1 MQKHYRKYSLL
12 LFLAF
17 TLSNHLALWANST
30 TEALEV
36 RLAELEHQGQRSE
49 RLDLLLEL
57 GEAQHSSRQFEQAI
71 QTFEE
76 AQTIAISLSEIDKQF
91 DAIFSIG
98 HTYQSQGSYNQA
110 LEYFNSLILEQG
122 LYSPKQIAKV
132 HHQIS
137 KVYRGEGKYE
147 LAYAAQTK
155 ALEIRKEINDQDGI
169 ARSHYQLG
177 SLFYYQKN
185 YSLALEYYQKT
196 LDFGLEDNDL
206 SLLYM
211 SYGAIGSTYSSMGN
225 LSSSISYNQLALELA
240 SKQENET
247 AIAYALHNIASN
259 FHQLDSFDQSLN
271 HYTQALDLKRKLKDQ
286 WGEIAT
292 IREIGNLYIDQNKK
306 EEGFSHLH
314 QALEIS
320 QRLKLRP
327 RLLECYDA
335 LANGYEKFG
344 MGKESVTFLRKYIN
358 LKDSLMNESTLAKM
372 GNIKNE
378 YEIQLR
384 NKELIKKD
392 YQIAQLHQKALLA
405 SLIVLLSLL
414 WLIYSRYKNAKKH
427 SLQLKKK
434 TAKIHQQNEALEK
447 ANALQKKSN
456 KLLRKTNL
464 KIQSQNKKL
473 ENSNQELQRFAYIAS
488 HDLKEPL
495 RTIGSY
501 ASLINRRY
509 RNELDEEAKEFLT
522 FITTGINRMY
532 NLLGEVM
539 NYSKLETSMGDNDF
553 GWIDTKELA
562 LEVKQSLR
570 EQFSEKNAQLIL
582 GELPM
587 IHANRNHLLQVFQNL
602 ITNGLKYNSKEMPI
616 IKIACERKEKSFVFS
631 FRDNGIGIKKEYQEK
646 IFEAFQRLHG
656 KDKYEGTG
664 IGLAICKKLVT
675 NYNGEIW
682 VDSQTNEGSTF
693 YISLP
698 ATSEEPIMAS

>member
-1 MQKHYRKYSLL
+1 MQRHYKKYNLL
-12 LFLAF
+12 LLLVL
-17 TLSNHLALWANST
+17 TLSSPLSLWGNSKTDALKTQLAKVGQSQST
-30 TEALEV
+30 
-36 RLAELEHQGQRSE
+36 E

-57 GEAQHSSRQFEQAI
+57 GEAQQSSGQ
-71 QTFEE
+71 FEE
-76 AQTIAISLSEIDKQF
+76 AIQNLEEAKKMAISLAKIDKQF
-91 DAIFSIG
+91 EAIFSLAL
-98 HTYQSQGSYNQA
+98 TYQSQESDNQA
-110 LEYFNSLILEQG
+110 LEYFNSLILEQAS
-122 LYSPKQIAKV
+122 YSPKQIASV

-137 KVYRGEGKYE
+137 KLYRGEGKYE

-155 ALEIRKEINDQDGI
+155 ALEIRKEINDQEGI

-177 SLFYYQKN
+177 SLFYYQEN
-185 YSLALEYYQKT
+185 YALALEFYQKT
-196 LDFGLEDNDL
+196 LEFGLENNDP

-211 SYGAIGSTYSSMGN
+211 SYGALGSTYSSMGN
-225 LSSSISYNQLALELA
+225 LSASISYNQLALELA
-240 SKQENET
+240 VKQQNDS
-247 AIAYALHNIASN
+247 AMAYALHNIGSN
-259 FHQLDSFDQSLN
+259 FHQSDSFDQALN
-271 HYTQALDLKRKLKDQ
+271 HYTRSLELKRKLKDQ

-292 IREIGNLYIDQNKK
+292 IREMGNLYVDQYKK
-306 EEGFSHLH
+306 EEGLGHLY
-314 QALEIS
+314 QALEIA
-320 QRLKLRP
+320 QKLKLRP
-327 RLLECYDA
+327 RVLECYEA
-335 LANGYEKFG
+335 LSNAYEKFG
-344 MGKESVTFLRKYIN
+344 MGKESIAFLRQYVN
-358 LKDSLMNESTLAKM
+358 LKDSLMNESTLEKM
-372 GNIKNE
+372 GNIKKE

-392 YQIAQLHQKALLA
+392 YQIAQLHQKALLG

-414 WLIYSRYKNAKKH
+414 WLIFSRYKNAKKH
-427 SLQLKKK
+427 SRQLKLK

-473 ENSNQELQRFAYIAS
+473 EHSNQELQRFAYIAS

-509 RNELDEEAKEFLT
+509 RNELDEEAKEFLL

-539 NYSKLETSMGDNDF
+539 NYSKLETSSDDIDF
-553 GWIDTKELA
+553 GWVNTKELA

-570 EQFSEKNAQLIL
+570 EQFSDKNAQLIL

-587 IHANRNHLLQVFQNL
+587 IHANRNHLHQIFQNL
-602 ITNGLKYNSKEMPI
+602 ITNGLKYNTKEMPI
-616 IKIACERKEKSFVFS
+616 IKISCARKENSYVFS
-631 FRDNGIGIKKEYQEK
+631 FRDNGIGINKEYQEK

-656 KDKYEGTG
+656 KDQYEGTG

-675 NYNGEIW
+675 NYSGEIW
-682 VDSQTNEGSTF
+682 VDSQAGEGSTF

-698 ATSEEPIMAS
+698 ATSEKPIMVS